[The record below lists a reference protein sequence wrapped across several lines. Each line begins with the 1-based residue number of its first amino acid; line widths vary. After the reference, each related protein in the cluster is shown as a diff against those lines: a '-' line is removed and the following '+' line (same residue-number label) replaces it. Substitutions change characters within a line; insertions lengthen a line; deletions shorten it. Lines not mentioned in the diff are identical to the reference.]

1 MRKNADQD
9 NSKHRD
15 TFYSVGVG
23 CVSVYCMSE
32 WKAQGKAGYEKTNKK
47 NKKQNLVSHV
57 SLKTH
62 GLPNSILLYMLL

>member
-1 MRKNADQD
+1 
-9 NSKHRD
+9 
-15 TFYSVGVG
+15 
-23 CVSVYCMSE
+23 MSE